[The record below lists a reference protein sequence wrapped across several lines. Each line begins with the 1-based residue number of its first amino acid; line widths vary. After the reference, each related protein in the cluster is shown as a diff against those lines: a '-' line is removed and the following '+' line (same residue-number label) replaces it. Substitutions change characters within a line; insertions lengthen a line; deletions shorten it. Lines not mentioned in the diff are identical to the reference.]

1 VTRPSDDALG
11 RPSDAE
17 PGLPSDDALGRPSDA
32 EPGLPSDD
40 ALGRLR
46 QEMLGPLID
55 AALAEDVG
63 SGDWT
68 TFWTV
73 DRDARGEAEV
83 VAKGWVVVA
92 GTAVALEV
100 FRRVE
105 PALVVEVLAPDGR
118 RVEPGDVIL
127 RVQGPLR
134 GILSGERTAL
144 NFLGRLSGVAT
155 LTRRFVDAVAGTGA
169 EIQDTRKTTP
179 GWRILEK
186 DAVRAGGG
194 GNHRMGLYDMVLVKD
209 NHLAASGGV
218 REAVERVRRE
228 NRARLPVE
236 VEVGSLE
243 ELDEAMALGVERILL
258 DNMAPET
265 MAEAVRRSRALG
277 PRRPMLEASGNVTLE
292 NVRAVAETGVDIVS
306 VGALTHSAPAA
317 DLSLRLI
324 RR

>member
-1 VTRPSDDALG
+1 VTRRNDDAPGRAGGDALG
-11 RPSDAE
+11 RRSDAE
-17 PGLPSDDALGRPSDA
+17 AGRA
-32 EPGLPSDD
+32 GGD

-46 QEMLGPLID
+46 EATLGPLLD

-63 SGDWT
+63 PGDWT
-68 TFWTV
+68 TLWTV
-73 DRDARGEAEV
+73 GPDARGGAEV
-83 VAKGWVVVA
+83 VAKEGAVVA
-92 GTAVALEV
+92 GTLVATEV

-105 PALVVEVLAPDGR
+105 PRLAVEILAPDGS
-118 RVEPGDVIL
+118 RVEPGEVIL
-127 RVQGPLR
+127 RLEGPLR
-134 GILSGERTAL
+134 GILTGERTAL

-169 EIQDTRKTTP
+169 EIQDTRKTIP

-186 DAVRAGGG
+186 EAVRAGGG
-194 GNHRMGLYDMVLVKD
+194 GNHRMGLYDMILVKD

-228 NRARLPVE
+228 NREGLPLE

-243 ELDEAMALGVERILL
+243 ELEEALALEVERILL

-265 MAEAVRRSRALG
+265 LAEAVRRTRAQGLG
-277 PRRPMLEASGNVTLE
+277 RPLLEASGNVTLA
-292 NVRAVAETGVDIVS
+292 NVRTVAETGVDIIS

-317 DLSLRLI
+317 DLSLRVTG
-324 RR
+324 R